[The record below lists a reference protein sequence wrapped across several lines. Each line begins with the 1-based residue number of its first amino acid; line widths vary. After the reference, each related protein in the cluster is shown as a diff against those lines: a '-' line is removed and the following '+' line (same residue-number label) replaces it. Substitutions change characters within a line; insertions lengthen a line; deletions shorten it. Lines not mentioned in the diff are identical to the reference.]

1 VEGLGRAVTAESG
14 DREPVAPPGAA
25 GTATPRPGRRPLVE
39 RLGMAFIAG
48 VLAILFSGMAIA
60 SWANGEPFL
69 AIMAGIG
76 ALMTAWAGAITLF
89 RS

>member
-1 VEGLGRAVTAESG
+1 MTSEPG
-14 DREPVAPPGAA
+14 DREPVAPSLPP
-25 GTATPRPGRRPLVE
+25 ATDVRRPGRRPLVE

-48 VLAILFSGMAIA
+48 VLAVLFSGIAVA

-69 AIMAGIG
+69 AVMAGVG
-76 ALMTAWAGAITLF
+76 ALMTSWAGAITLF

>member
-1 VEGLGRAVTAESG
+1 MTAESG
-14 DREPVAPPGAA
+14 DREPVASSGPPGTD
-25 GTATPRPGRRPLVE
+25 GPRPGRRPLVE
-39 RLGMAFIAG
+39 RLGMAFVAG
-48 VLAILFSGMAIA
+48 VLAVLFGGMAVA

-69 AIMAGIG
+69 AVMAGIG

>member
-1 VEGLGRAVTAESG
+1 MTAASG
-14 DREPVAPPGAA
+14 DREPAAPSGPAVAD
-25 GTATPRPGRRPLVE
+25 TPRPGRRPLVE

-48 VLAILFSGMAIA
+48 VLAVLFGGMAVA

-69 AIMAGIG
+69 AVMAGIG

>member
-1 VEGLGRAVTAESG
+1 
-14 DREPVAPPGAA
+14 
-25 GTATPRPGRRPLVE
+25 
-39 RLGMAFIAG
+39 MAFIAG

>member
-1 VEGLGRAVTAESG
+1 VTRASG
-14 DREPVAPPGAA
+14 ERERVAPSGPAGA
-25 GTATPRPGRRPLVE
+25 GTPRPGLRPLVE

-48 VLAILFSGMAIA
+48 VLAVLFGGMAVA

-69 AIMAGIG
+69 AVMAGIG
-76 ALMTAWAGAITLF
+76 ALMTAWAGGMTLF

>member
-1 VEGLGRAVTAESG
+1 MTAESG
-14 DREPVAPPGAA
+14 DREPVASSGPPGAD
-25 GTATPRPGRRPLVE
+25 TPRPGRRPLVE

-48 VLAILFSGMAIA
+48 VLAVLFGGMAVA

-69 AIMAGIG
+69 AVMAGIG

>member
-1 VEGLGRAVTAESG
+1 VEGLGRAVTAEPS
-14 DREPVAPPGAA
+14 DREPVASSGAA
-25 GTATPRPGRRPLVE
+25 RTDTPRPGRRPLVE

-48 VLAILFSGMAIA
+48 VLAVLFSGMAVA

-69 AIMAGIG
+69 AVMAGIG
-76 ALMTAWAGAITLF
+76 ALMTAWAGANTLF

>member
-1 VEGLGRAVTAESG
+1 VTAESG
-14 DREPVAPPGAA
+14 HREPGASSGA
-25 GTATPRPGRRPLVE
+25 TAADTPRSGRRPLVE

-48 VLAILFSGMAIA
+48 VLAVLFSGMAVA

-69 AIMAGIG
+69 AVMAGIG

>member
-1 VEGLGRAVTAESG
+1 MTAESG
-14 DREPVAPPGAA
+14 DREPIASAGPPG
-25 GTATPRPGRRPLVE
+25 TDSPRPGRRPLVE

-48 VLAILFSGMAIA
+48 VLAVLFSGMAVA

-69 AIMAGIG
+69 AVMAGIG

>member
-1 VEGLGRAVTAESG
+1 
-14 DREPVAPPGAA
+14 
-25 GTATPRPGRRPLVE
+25 
-39 RLGMAFIAG
+39 MAFIAG
-48 VLAILFSGMAIA
+48 VLAVLFGGMAVA

-69 AIMAGIG
+69 AVMAGIG

>member
-1 VEGLGRAVTAESG
+1 VTAESG
-14 DREPVAPPGAA
+14 DRDPAASPGPPGTD
-25 GTATPRPGRRPLVE
+25 GPRPGRRPLVE
-39 RLGMAFIAG
+39 RLGMAFVAG
-48 VLAILFSGMAIA
+48 VLAVLFGGMAVA

-69 AIMAGIG
+69 AVMAGIG